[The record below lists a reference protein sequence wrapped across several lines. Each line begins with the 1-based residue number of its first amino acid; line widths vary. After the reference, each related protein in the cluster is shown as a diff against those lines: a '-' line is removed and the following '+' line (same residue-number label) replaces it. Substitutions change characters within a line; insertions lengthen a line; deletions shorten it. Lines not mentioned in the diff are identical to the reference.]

1 MTAVSPQPAPNEHS
15 AAVPRADVGLA
26 TEIKTAIPFVV
37 LASTSPRRR
46 ELLTEYGLQFVAVDP
61 QIDDGLLREPP
72 DVLPD
77 VWAGSLAYL
86 KAQAAVRVA
95 HQSKLVLAS
104 GCVVLGAD
112 TIVVKDKRLLGKP
125 KDAADAAKMLMLLS
139 GGCHRVITG
148 IALVCPQTGRR
159 TIACESA
166 EVTVGALSAEQIGGY
181 VGSGQWAGKAGGYN
195 LFDRVAAG
203 WPISWQGDPTA
214 IVGLPMGTLLRALR
228 RWSATV

>member
-1 MTAVSPQPAPNEHS
+1 LLAEHG
-15 AAVPRADVGLA
+15 V
-26 TEIKTAIPFVV
+26 
-37 LASTSPRRR
+37 
-46 ELLTEYGLQFVAVDP
+46 QFVAVDP

-72 DVLPD
+72 EVLPD

-95 HQSKLVLAS
+95 HQSKLALAS

-112 TIVVKDKRLLGKP
+112 TVVVKAKRLLGKP
-125 KDAADAAKMLMLLS
+125 KSAADAAKMLMLLS
-139 GGCHRVITG
+139 GGSHRVVTG

-159 TIACESA
+159 TITSESA
-166 EVTVGALSAEQIGGY
+166 EVTVGALSDEQISGY
-181 VGSGQWAGKAGGYN
+181 VSGGQWAGKAGGYN